1 MTTEVNRAN
10 DVMKVMCRRRSAQLM
25 RGLGTDWRTDER
37 RIVVAVVGPGIV
49 EHMEVASWRDGVA
62 IVGTS

>member
-25 RGLGTDWRTDER
+25 RGLGTDWRTDKR
-37 RIVVAVVGPGIV
+37 WIVVAVVGSGIG
-49 EHMEVASWRDGVA
+49 EHMEVVSRREGVA
-62 IVGTS
+62 IMGTS